1 MIVEIISI
9 LLISLGC
16 VMMFTAALG
25 LIRFSDIYMRIHA
38 SGKAETGGTIALL
51 TGILIRIG
59 LTQVSAKILLIMIFI
74 LFTGPILSHAIARAA
89 HHKSE
94 VSDRIP
100 FHDVEKEGSF
110 EKRDEK
116 RSDEDDD

>member
-1 MIVEIISI
+1 MIIDIISL

-25 LIRFSDIYMRIHA
+25 LLRFSDIYMRIHA
-38 SGKAETGGTIALL
+38 SGKAGTGGTIAIL
-51 TGILIRIG
+51 TGIIIHKG
-59 LTQVSAKILLIMIFI
+59 LSEVSAKILLIMVFI

-100 FHDVEKEGSF
+100 FHDIEKEGTL
-110 EKRDEK
+110 EKKGD
-116 RSDEDDD
+116 SDGY